1 MLALSW
7 TLLASACSSL
17 GGIEL
22 QGGAE
27 GRFTAG
33 DDGSPPGDDD
43 DDRPSAPSEGDDGS
57 SDGHDDD
64 DPLQPRP
71 DTSDTTGSET
81 SAGDADDDT
90 GSDGTAGASADDDP
104 GAATDDDGG
113 STSDPPTNGVDSV
126 GSSTGESGDCTDAEC
141 LPVCDPTWDT
151 WCGQPCDEG
160 QSACAAEGGIVVS
173 CDAGVWTCAR

>member
-7 TLLASACSSL
+7 TLFASACSSL

-22 QGGAE
+22 QDGAE

-33 DDGSPPGDDD
+33 DDEAPPGGDDG
-43 DDRPSAPSEGDDGS
+43 DRPSAPSDGDHGT
-57 SDGHDDD
+57 SDGHDGD

-71 DTSDTTGSET
+71 DTSDTTGDDT
-81 SAGDADDDT
+81 SAGDDDT
-90 GSDGTAGASADDDP
+90 GSDGTAGATEPAADDGP
-104 GAATDDDGG
+104 GATDDDGG
-113 STSDPPTNGVDSV
+113 TTSDPPTNGVESA
-126 GSSTGESGDCTDAEC
+126 GSTGESGDCTDAEC